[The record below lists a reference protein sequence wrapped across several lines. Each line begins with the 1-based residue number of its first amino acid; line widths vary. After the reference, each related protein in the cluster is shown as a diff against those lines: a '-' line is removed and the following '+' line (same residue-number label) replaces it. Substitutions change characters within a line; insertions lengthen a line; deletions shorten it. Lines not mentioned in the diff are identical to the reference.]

1 MDNKIRNKTE
11 FRWMQRLQNFQS
23 ALSQLRE
30 FMGLKSLNKF
40 EQQGLIQCFEYNYE
54 LAWNVIK
61 DFYIDQGEQNIQGS
75 RDAYRIAFKRELIIN
90 GEIWM
95 EMIKSRALTSHT
107 YNEITANEIVTKIT
121 KDYFK
126 EFVLLEEKLLKEK
139 EKYIEG

>member
-1 MDNKIRNKTE
+1 MSNKIQNKTE

-30 FMGLKSLNKF
+30 FMNLKSLNKF

-61 DFYIDQGEQNIQGS
+61 DFYIAQGEQNIQGS
-75 RDAYRIAFKRELIIN
+75 RDTFRIAFKRGLIIN

-95 EMIKSRALTSHT
+95 EMIKSRSLTSHT
-107 YNEITANEIVTKIT
+107 YNEITANEIITKIT
-121 KDYFK
+121 EDYFK
-126 EFVLLEEKLLKEK
+126 EFILLEEKLLKEK
-139 EKYIEG
+139 EKYFEG